1 MRPGTGILP
10 LIPDYISFETG
21 LFVMASKK
29 SEQFS
34 FELGGRYDYLDQRV
48 ATISR
53 DVVPRKSKDII
64 IMQVIWVLLGEVTML
79 FSNGMNLSYNL
90 GLASRNPGINE
101 RYSNGLASRCE
112 WYRGG

>member
-53 DVVPRKSKDII
+53 DVVKEIKRYYNYA
-64 IMQVIWVLLGEVTML
+64 
-79 FSNGMNLSYNL
+79 SNM
-90 GLASRNPGINE
+90 GLAGGGNYAIFKWNE
-101 RYSNGLASRCE
+101 FIL
-112 WYRGG
+112 